1 MNCLYARS
9 NSKFHLVLSDDNC
22 PDFFTSVNLD
32 EISSVPYSPTAILEE
47 DDWFYINLSKTENT
61 AEVATEDKISDP
73 LELLSRQINT
83 TLPTLKADQYKGVK
97 YFVFE
102 PSGKKWFLL
111 QKVLSGSKIYGKKIL
126 TVSDQPKLIE
136 KPVIIINEEPDALY
150 NYETNTLYFKKLE
163 KLNSIFSNINS
174 LYREATK
181 EEMDTFFQMEII
193 SVDQQFTTNKI
204 GMLNRKNIALILE
217 TYNSYDADVK
227 KELHSYIDNLNLPK
241 NGDGKYIIDND
252 KNLKNFIYALQE
264 RYYTTLATHEK
275 RLAQAFVTT
284 S

>member
-47 DDWFYINLSKTENT
+47 DDWFSINLSKTENT
-61 AEVATEDKISDP
+61 VEVATEDKISDP

-111 QKVLSGSKIYGKKIL
+111 QKVL
-126 TVSDQPKLIE
+126 
-136 KPVIIINEEPDALY
+136 
-150 NYETNTLYFKKLE
+150 
-163 KLNSIFSNINS
+163 
-174 LYREATK
+174 
-181 EEMDTFFQMEII
+181 
-193 SVDQQFTTNKI
+193 
-204 GMLNRKNIALILE
+204 
-217 TYNSYDADVK
+217 
-227 KELHSYIDNLNLPK
+227 
-241 NGDGKYIIDND
+241 
-252 KNLKNFIYALQE
+252 
-264 RYYTTLATHEK
+264 
-275 RLAQAFVTT
+275 
-284 S
+284 

>member
-1 MNCLYARS
+1 
-9 NSKFHLVLSDDNC
+9 
-22 PDFFTSVNLD
+22 
-32 EISSVPYSPTAILEE
+32 
-47 DDWFYINLSKTENT
+47 
-61 AEVATEDKISDP
+61 
-73 LELLSRQINT
+73 
-83 TLPTLKADQYKGVK
+83 
-97 YFVFE
+97 
-102 PSGKKWFLL
+102 
-111 QKVLSGSKIYGKKIL
+111 
-126 TVSDQPKLIE
+126 
-136 KPVIIINEEPDALY
+136 
-150 NYETNTLYFKKLE
+150 
-163 KLNSIFSNINS
+163 
-174 LYREATK
+174 
-181 EEMDTFFQMEII
+181 MDTFFQMEII

>member
-1 MNCLYARS
+1 MII
-9 NSKFHLVLSDDNC
+9 VLI
-22 PDFFTSVNLD
+22 FTSVNLD

-47 DDWFYINLSKTENT
+47 DDWFSINLSKTENT

-227 KELHSYIDNLNLPK
+227 K
-241 NGDGKYIIDND
+241 
-252 KNLKNFIYALQE
+252 NFILILIISICQKMGMVNILLIMIKILK
-264 RYYTTLATHEK
+264 TLFTLYK
-275 RLAQAFVTT
+275 KDITQPWPLMRNV
-284 S
+284 

>member
-22 PDFFTSVNLD
+22 PQLFTNINLD
-32 EISSVPYSPTAILEE
+32 QISSVPYNPTSILEE
-47 DDWFYINLSKTENT
+47 DDWFSINLSKTESEEN
-61 AEVATEDKISDP
+61 EEKISDP
-73 LELLSRQINT
+73 LELLSRQIDT
-83 TLPTLKADQYKGVK
+83 TLPNLKTKQYKDVK

-111 QKVLSGSKIYGKKIL
+111 QKVLSGSKIYGKRLL
-126 TVSDQPKLIE
+126 TVSDQPEILQQ
-136 KPVIIINEEPDALY
+136 PVIIINEEPDALY
-150 NYETNTLYFKKLE
+150 NYETNTLYFKKLD

-181 EEMDTFFQMEII
+181 EEMDTFFQMDLIA
-193 SVDQQFTTNKI
+193 VDQNFSTNKI

-217 TYNSYDADVK
+217 TYKAYDADVK
-227 KELHSYIDNLNLPK
+227 KELHSYIDNLSLPK
-241 NGDGKYIIDND
+241 NDEGKYIIDND

-264 RYYTTLATHEK
+264 RYYTTLATQEK
-275 RLAQAFVTT
+275 RLAQAFITT
-284 S
+284 P